1 MKRTDTLKQIC
12 SISNDESTV
21 GEAIDIIKGIIA
33 EHKQEG
39 FKEFSGGY
47 IQYQQNK
54 NILVLMYGYGKSNN
68 SFSVK
73 LDIEDDETDYIYY
86 ALKAYLLST
95 RKRNKK
101 LKIGLVAKG
110 ISHDWYKIN
119 NQKGWGI

>member
-110 ISHDWYKIN
+110 ISHD
-119 NQKGWGI
+119 